1 MCTGNSQRRQVS
13 VLGYLLCSI
22 TSGAIELSLRCLSA
36 TIDRPSARGRSIR
49 PIGYSER
56 RNLESQTLS
65 LSLRRHSL
73 TLRSTLKSRFLCDF
87 YSPGSSQSG
96 SIYRW
101 EIEAKIS
108 VSVSYFSISKD
119 QTLTYTVFKA
129 VSMCSRKNSLYRY
142 VETHAV
148 NVECDPIAILS
159 RFSICLK
166 KFAFAK
172 RDLDRTT
179 KRMDTHDKESP
190 KSNGN
195 H

>member
-13 VLGYLLCSI
+13 VLFGGYLLCSI

-36 TIDRPSARGRSIR
+36 RRSIDPRRGAGRKSVR
-49 PIGYSER
+49 PYSER

-73 TLRSTLKSRFLCDF
+73 TLRSTLNTLGAVSRVLFTAGKLKLKSVSRFL
-87 YSPGSSQSG
+87 
-96 SIYRW
+96 
-101 EIEAKIS
+101 
-108 VSVSYFSISKD
+108 YFSISKD